1 MLERLQVR
9 ARQLPVI
16 VNTAIAPCPWCLPVA
31 GSLPELIGPVD
42 AAGVTVVLG
51 RLVWLV
57 EPELVEAD
65 PVAPVAPGEPAEPV
79 EPVVPVAPL
88 VLELPVVL
96 VPVPPLLDVVEPVVL
111 GEVVPDAGA
120 EPDGPVTEVGE
131 GTPVTDVPE
140 VPVVEGVDAGSG
152 VVLEPAVPAGLVSPL
167 APPEIP
173 YR

>member
-1 MLERLQVR
+1 
-9 ARQLPVI
+9 
-16 VNTAIAPCPWCLPVA
+16 LPVA

-42 AAGVTVVLG
+42 AAGVTVALG

-65 PVAPVAPGEPAEPV
+65 PVAPVAPVEPVEPV

-88 VLELPVVL
+88 VLELPVGL
-96 VPVPPLLDVVEPVVL
+96 VPVPPLLDAVEPVVLL
-111 GEVVPDAGA
+111 GEVVPDAGV

-131 GTPVTDVPE
+131 GTPVADVPE
-140 VPVVEGVDAGSG
+140 VPVVEGVDAGAG
-152 VVLEPAVPAGLVSPL
+152 VVLEPAAPAGLVSPL